1 MLAMPEKK
9 PFSAYALAFFVIS
22 TLLFGLLSALIGG
35 SGGYEQLVAPPLAP
49 PRILFPIVWTI
60 LYIAM
65 GVAAYFVWQT
75 DDADRIPAIRL
86 YYVQL
91 AVNALWSLFFFRLDW
106 RLFAFFWILL
116 LIGLIVA
123 TWQQFRRLSTVAGW
137 LLVPY
142 LLWCVFAAYLNLGYY
157 LLNA

>member
-75 DDADRIPAIRL
+75 DDSDRIPAIRL

-116 LIGLIVA
+116 LPLLPVGH
-123 TWQQFRRLSTVAGW
+123 RRHQRPDEHHHPGCIQRRADLRMLCGRGDHRQ
-137 LLVPY
+137 PERR
-142 LLWCVFAAYLNLGYY
+142 
-157 LLNA
+157 